1 MVDGP
6 KHIAAS
12 VKDRLLALAKA
23 QGRVFDEVLVRY
35 ALERLLYRLSVS
47 EYRERF
53 ILKGGL
59 LVTIW
64 IGDDNRVTRDADFL
78 GFGDGDEVSL
88 KTVFTEIM
96 AINTDDGLVFD
107 LDALLATP
115 IREEMEY
122 GGVRLKTSAFLAKTR
137 IAVTIDIGFGDA
149 VALGQIQTITIPTLL
164 DSPVPKIRAYPPA
177 AVIAEKFH
185 AIVALGVI
193 NGRMKDYHD
202 LWVVPTMIPF
212 SGADLDAALEATFA
226 RRQTDIPKSRPPG
239 LDEGFYG
246 DPTKQ
251 RQWRAYSDGIGLAEI
266 ELSGVCD
273 EIWRY
278 LKRSCDE
285 LGNGS

>member
-1 MVDGP
+1 MVDGH
-6 KHIAAS
+6 KNIAAS
-12 VKDRLLALAKA
+12 VKGRLLALAKA

-59 LVTIW
+59 LVTVW
-64 IGDDNRVTRDADFL
+64 VGDDNRVTRDADFL
-78 GFGDGDEVSL
+78 GVGYGDEASL
-88 KTVFTEIM
+88 KSAFSQIM
-96 AINTDDGLVFD
+96 AISAEDGLVFD

-122 GGVRLKTSAFLAKTR
+122 GGVRLKTSAFLVKTR
-137 IAVTIDIGFGDA
+137 IPVTIDIGFGDA

-202 LWVVPTMIPF
+202 L
-212 SGADLDAALEATFA
+212 
-226 RRQTDIPKSRPPG
+226 
-239 LDEGFYG
+239 
-246 DPTKQ
+246 
-251 RQWRAYSDGIGLAEI
+251 
-266 ELSGVCD
+266 
-273 EIWRY
+273 
-278 LKRSCDE
+278 
-285 LGNGS
+285 

>member
-1 MVDGP
+1 M
-6 KHIAAS
+6 AAS
-12 VKDRLLALAKA
+12 VKGRLLALAKT

-35 ALERLLYRLSVS
+35 TLERLLYRLSVS
-47 EYRERF
+47 EHRERF

-64 IGDDNRVTRDADFL
+64 VGDDNRVTRDADFL
-78 GFGDGDEVSL
+78 SFGEGDDASL
-88 KTVFTEIM
+88 KITFTEIM
-96 AINTDDGLVFD
+96 AINAEDGLVFD
-107 LDALLATP
+107 LNALVATP

-122 GGVRLKTSAFLAKTR
+122 GGVRLKTSAFLEKTR
-137 IAVTIDIGFGDA
+137 IPVTIDIGFGDA
-149 VALGQIQTITIPTLL
+149 VALGQIQIIDVPTLL

-185 AIVALGVI
+185 AIVALGVN

-202 LWVVPTMIPF
+202 LWVVPNMIPL
-212 SGADLDAALEATFA
+212 SDTDLDAALQATFSH
-226 RRQTDIPKSRPPG
+226 RQTVLSKSRPPR

-251 RQWRAYSDGIGLAEI
+251 RQWRAYFDGIGSAEI

-273 EIWRY
+273 EIWAF
-278 LKRSCDE
+278 LERSCNE

>member
-1 MVDGP
+1 MADSP
-6 KHIAAS
+6 KNMAAS

-35 ALERLLYRLSVS
+35 ALERLLYRLSLS
-47 EYRERF
+47 QYSERF

-78 GFGDGDEVSL
+78 GFGDGDDASL
-88 KTVFTEIM
+88 KTAFIEIM
-96 AINTDDGLVFD
+96 AINADDGLVFD
-107 LDALLATP
+107 LDGLLATP

-122 GGVRLKTSAFLAKTR
+122 GGVRLKTSAFLEKTR
-137 IAVTIDIGFGDA
+137 IPVTIDIGFGDA
-149 VALGQIQTITIPTLL
+149 VALGQIQTIAIPTLL
-164 DSPVPKIRAYPPA
+164 DSPVPKVRAYPPA

-193 NGRMKDYHD
+193 NGRLKDYHD
-202 LWVVPTMIPF
+202 LWVVPTMIPI
-212 SGADLDAALEATFA
+212 SIADLDAALQATFA

-246 DPTKQ
+246 DPAKQ

-266 ELSGVCD
+266 ELSDVCV
-273 EIWRY
+273 EIWA
-278 LKRSCDE
+278 LLERSCNE
-285 LGNGS
+285 PGNDS

>member
-1 MVDGP
+1 
-6 KHIAAS
+6 
-12 VKDRLLALAKA
+12 
-23 QGRVFDEVLVRY
+23 
-35 ALERLLYRLSVS
+35 VS

-78 GFGDGDEVSL
+78 GFGDSDESSL

-96 AINTDDGLVFD
+96 TINADDGLVFD
-107 LDALLATP
+107 LEALMATP

-137 IAVTIDIGFGDA
+137 IPVTIDIGFGDA

-212 SGADLDAALEATFA
+212 SGTDLDAALAATFA
-226 RRQTDIPKSRPPG
+226 RRQTDIPNHDLPG
-239 LDEGFYG
+239 LMRGSTVIRLNNGNGGHIPIVSAWQKLNLVVFVTKYG
-246 DPTKQ
+246 D
-251 RQWRAYSDGIGLAEI
+251 I
-266 ELSGVCD
+266 
-273 EIWRY
+273 
-278 LKRSCDE
+278 
-285 LGNGS
+285 